1 MQRLVT
7 LTLVFLDI
15 LLALLIW
22 RAAFIVQSAWG
33 RGDVW
38 GQAELSDI
46 SIAIVAVNVGV
57 WVGLRAC
64 LGLYPG
70 YGLDQ
75 TEELR
80 RQTYAVA
87 ATLAIVSVFALAF
100 QVGDLLSRLLLVSGF
115 LGLMLFAPLLRS
127 FAKWGMMRAGAWGKP
142 VVILGAGEGG
152 ARLVRTLKREWSLG
166 LRPVAV
172 FDSRLAPASGAVEG
186 VPYQGTVADATSWAR
201 EWVTD
206 TAVVAMPRARR
217 GSRRLLNRVNAVFRY
232 VIVIPN
238 STVAEP
244 SAARIRDL
252 GGILGVE
259 TKFNLLSP
267 WARRVKRALD
277 LFGVLVGGLLLIPVL
292 LLLVALIKLDSPGP
306 AFYGQMRPGA
316 GGKYF
321 CMWKFRTMHAD
332 AELLLTE
339 LLQGDPDL
347 QTEWQANQKLNNDP
361 RITRIGRFLRAS
373 SLDELPQLWNVLR
386 GEMSLV
392 GPRPMLV
399 EEIDRYDEV
408 YGLYKRVRP
417 GITGLWQ
424 VSGRNDTSHEE
435 RVEMVAYYVSN
446 WSIWLDLVILAR
458 TPGSTVQRRG
468 AY

>member
-1 MQRLVT
+1 LQRLVT
-7 LTLVFLDI
+7 LTLVSLDI

-22 RAAFIVQSAWG
+22 GAAFIVQGAWG
-33 RGDVW
+33 RG
-38 GQAELSDI
+38 ELSDI
-46 SIAIVAVNVGV
+46 AIATVAVNVGV

-100 QVGDLLSRLLLVSGF
+100 HVGDLLSRLLLVSGF
-115 LGLMLFAPLLRS
+115 LGLMLLTPLLRA

-142 VVILGAGEGG
+142 VVILGAGESG
-152 ARLVRTLKREWSLG
+152 AHLVRALKREWGLG
-166 LRPVAV
+166 LWPVAV
-172 FDSRLAPASGAVEG
+172 FDSRRAPTSGALEG
-186 VPYQGTVADATSWAR
+186 VPYQGTLADATSWAR

-206 TAVVAMPRARR
+206 TAVVAMPHARR
-217 GSRRLLNRVNAVFRY
+217 GSRKLLNRVNAAFRY

-238 STVAEP
+238 TAVAET

-252 GGILGVE
+252 GGIFGVE

-267 WARRVKRALD
+267 WTRRVKRALD
-277 LFGVLVGGLLLIPVL
+277 LFGVLVGGLLVSPVL

-321 CMWKFRTMHAD
+321 CMQKFRTMHVD
-332 AELLLTE
+332 AEQLLTE

-347 QTEWQANQKLNNDP
+347 QAEWQANQKLSSDP

-399 EEIDRYDEV
+399 EEIDKYDEV

-458 TPGSTVQRRG
+458 TPGSTVLRRG